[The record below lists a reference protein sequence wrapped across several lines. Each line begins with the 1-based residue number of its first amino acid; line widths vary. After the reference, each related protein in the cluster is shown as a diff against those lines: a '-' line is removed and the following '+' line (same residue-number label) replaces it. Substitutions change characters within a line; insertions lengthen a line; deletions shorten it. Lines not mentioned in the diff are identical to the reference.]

1 MPAVPGRL
9 RPLVLLSL
17 MAVPAYGCATGGQA
31 DAAGGEELEQ
41 PAGGGIGQ
49 AMPDLMVSELGGK
62 GKKIR
67 LRALKGKVV
76 LLDIWASWCAPCK
89 QEMPVL
95 DDLAR
100 RLSDQGVEILAV
112 SIDEDRAAAEAFLKS
127 RPRWAL
133 RLAHDP
139 EGRVPD
145 QLKPPKMPTSYFID
159 RKGILRHV
167 QAGFELADVP
177 GIEARLT
184 RLAAD

>member
-1 MPAVPGRL
+1 MPPVPARL
-9 RPLVLLSL
+9 RLLGLLSL
-17 MAVPAYGCATGGQA
+17 IAIPGYGCATGGQA
-31 DAAGGEELEQ
+31 DPSRSDPTEP
-41 PAGGGIGQ
+41 PASSEIGQ
-49 AMPDLMVSELGGK
+49 AMPDLTVSELNGK
-62 GKKIR
+62 RKIR
-67 LRALKGKVV
+67 LGALRGKVV

-100 RLSDQGVEILAV
+100 RLAGRGVEILAV
-112 SIDEDRAAAEAFLKS
+112 SIDEDRAAAEAFLQS

-139 EGRVPD
+139 EGSIPD
-145 QLKPPKMPTSYFID
+145 RLKPPKMPTSYFID

-167 QAGFELADVP
+167 QAGFEPADAP
-177 GIEARLT
+177 DIEARLT